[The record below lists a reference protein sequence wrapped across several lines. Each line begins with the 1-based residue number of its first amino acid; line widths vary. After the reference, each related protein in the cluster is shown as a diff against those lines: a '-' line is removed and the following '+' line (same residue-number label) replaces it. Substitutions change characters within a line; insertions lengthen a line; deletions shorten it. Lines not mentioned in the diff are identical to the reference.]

1 MNPKQT
7 MKMNNELVLPKG
19 ACFKGM
25 AGAYSALYTPFKKD
39 GSLNEEM
46 IEKVV
51 EYGVSRGL
59 RGFYLTGST
68 GEGFLLSKDERKRVY
83 ARAAKAAK
91 GRAKLIAHVGSLATD
106 DAIDLARQ
114 AAKVGIDW
122 VSSVAPVYFG
132 QNFDAAFDH
141 YKRISSATDLPFM
154 IYSIGADIVP
164 DRDARFFDLKNVKG
178 MKYTNYKYW
187 TVQALR
193 NRLPKEA
200 IFFAGADEQ
209 VLSALAT
216 GIFAGCIGTSQNAIP
231 AHFAKICELAAA
243 NDFVSAAKLQAE
255 VVKFVEV
262 LVGKP
267 NGSWHKSIMKYV
279 GLDCGEGRAP
289 NGRPLSKAD
298 LKDLFS
304 RLDALGFVKRNAAR
318 R

>member
-1 MNPKQT
+1 MTNGST
-7 MKMNNELVLPKG
+7 GLTLPRGK
-19 ACFKGM
+19 AFDGM

-46 IEKVV
+46 IERVV
-51 EYGVSRGL
+51 EYGMSRGL

-83 ARAAKAAK
+83 ARAVKAAK
-91 GRAKLIAHVGSLATD
+91 GRAKLIAHVGCMATD
-106 DAIDLARQ
+106 DAVELAKY

-132 QNFDAAFDH
+132 QCFDAAYDH
-141 YKRISSATDLPFM
+141 YRRISSATDLPFM
-154 IYSIGADIVP
+154 IYSLGADIVP
-164 DRDARFFDLKNVKG
+164 DRDARFFDLRNVKG

-193 NRLPKEA
+193 NRLSKDV

-216 GIFAGCIGTSQNAIP
+216 GIFSGCIGTSQNVIP
-231 AHFAKICELAAA
+231 AHFAKICELAGNNDLAA
-243 NDFVSAAKLQAE
+243 AAKLQGE
-255 VVKFVEV
+255 VVRFVEQ
-262 LVGKP
+262 LIAKP
-267 NGSWHKSIMKYV
+267 NGSWHKSMMKYI

-289 NGRPLSKAD
+289 NGRHLSKD
-298 LKDLFS
+298 ERKDLFA
-304 RLDALGFVKRNAAR
+304 RLDSLGFVRRNDAR

>member
-1 MNPKQT
+1 MTNLLNVPSGK
-7 MKMNNELVLPKG
+7 V
-19 ACFKGM
+19 FKGM

-46 IEKVV
+46 IEKVI
-51 EYGVSRGL
+51 EYGIKKGL

-68 GEGFLLSKDERKRVY
+68 GEGFLLSSDERKHVFS
-83 ARAAKAAK
+83 RAAKASK
-91 GRAKLIAHVGSLATD
+91 GRAKLIAHVGCLATD
-106 DAIDLARQ
+106 DAVALAKH

-132 QNFDAAFDH
+132 QNFDAAYDH

-154 IYSIGADIVP
+154 IYSLGADIVP
-164 DRDARFFDLKNVKG
+164 DRDAKFFELKNVKG

-193 NRLPKEA
+193 RKLPKEA

-216 GIFAGCIGTSQNAIP
+216 GIFAGCIGTSQNIIP
-231 AHFAKICELAAA
+231 AHFAQICANVESGNLAAA
-243 NDFVSAAKLQAE
+243 SKLQDEA
-255 VVKFVEV
+255 VRFVE
-262 LVGKP
+262 LLIAKP
-267 NGSWHKSIMKYV
+267 NGSWHKSMMKYI

-289 NGRPLSKAD
+289 NGRPLTKAE
-298 LKDLFS
+298 LKDLFA
-304 RLDALGFVKRNAAR
+304 RLDALGFVKRNDSFR

>member
-1 MNPKQT
+1 MKQT
-7 MKMNNELVLPKG
+7 KTDK
-19 ACFKGM
+19 AFDGM
-25 AGAYSALYTPFKKD
+25 GGAYAALYTPFRKD
-39 GSLNEEM
+39 GSINEEM
-46 IEKVV
+46 IEKLI
-51 EYGVSRGL
+51 EYGIGNGL

-68 GEGFLLSKDERKRVY
+68 GEGFLLSNDERKRVY
-83 ARAAKAAK
+83 ARAAKASK
-91 GRAKLIAHVGSLATD
+91 GRAKLIAQVGCMATD
-106 DAIDLARQ
+106 DAVDLARA
-114 AAKVGIDW
+114 AAKAGIDW

-132 QNFDAAFDH
+132 QCFDAAYDH
-141 YKRISSATDLPFM
+141 YKKISSATDLPFM
-154 IYSIGADIVP
+154 IYSLGADIVP
-164 DRDARFFDLKNVKG
+164 DRDAKFFELKNVKG

-216 GIFAGCIGTSQNAIP
+216 GIFAGCIGSSQNAIP

-243 NDFVSAAKLQAE
+243 NDFASAAKLQAE

-262 LVGKP
+262 LIGKP

>member
-1 MNPKQT
+1 
-7 MKMNNELVLPKG
+7 MKKTKTDKSFE
-19 ACFKGM
+19 GM
-25 AGAYSALYTPFKKD
+25 SGAYAALYTPFKKD
-39 GSLNEEM
+39 GSVNEEM
-46 IEKVV
+46 IEKLI
-51 EYGVSRGL
+51 EYGIGNGL

-68 GEGFLLSKDERKRVY
+68 GEGFLLSNDERKRVY
-83 ARAAKAAK
+83 ARAAKASN
-91 GRAKLIAHVGSLATD
+91 GRAKLIAQVGCMATD
-106 DAIDLARQ
+106 DAVALAKA
-114 AAKVGIDW
+114 AAKAGIDW

-132 QNFDAAFDH
+132 QCFDAAYDH
-141 YKRISSATDLPFM
+141 YKKISSATDLPFM
-154 IYSIGADIVP
+154 IYSLGADIVP
-164 DRDARFFDLKNVKG
+164 DRDVKFFELKNVKG

-216 GIFAGCIGTSQNAIP
+216 GIFSGCIGTSQNAIP
-231 AHFAKICELAAA
+231 AHFAKICELAEA
-243 NDFVSAAKLQAE
+243 NDFASAAKLQAE

-298 LKDLFS
+298 LKELFS
-304 RLDALGFVKRNAAR
+304 RLDALGFVKRNGAKNNG
-318 R
+318 